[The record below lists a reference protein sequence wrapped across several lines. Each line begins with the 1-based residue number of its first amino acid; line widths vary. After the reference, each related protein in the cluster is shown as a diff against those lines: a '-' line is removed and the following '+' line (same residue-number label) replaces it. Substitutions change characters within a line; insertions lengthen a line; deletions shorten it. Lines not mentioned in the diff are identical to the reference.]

1 MSNGSVANYVA
12 WSRQDGSPWWPAY
25 VCDPMKLRLDLYF
38 LGTTHSILIEKARE
52 FPKRYRLV
60 YFFGTHK
67 MALVEISRL
76 VKKWKCSEHGAF
88 TSGCPKKFFA
98 KNIHLAEHLAE
109 SIEEAEDYLSQDP
122 STRTLPLMIPSDMDP
137 SLTLPPRMGF
147 VGIEDSD
154 STEDE
159 NNRDDKLTDK
169 KIKPEPLPSPTKRA
183 LSPTRPCK
191 SPPAPLKKPRRHIKP
206 PETIDLTASSDL
218 AIKTEDMAKQTKQVA
233 ASTVA
238 TTDFKTRLEE
248 EVRLILASHS
258 LESLT
263 MHRLRSILS
272 EKLAMDLK
280 EHSETIRQIV
290 ICNMT
295 KSQV

>member
-1 MSNGSVANYVA
+1 
-12 WSRQDGSPWWPAY
+12 
-25 VCDPMKLRLDLYF
+25 
-38 LGTTHSILIEKARE
+38 
-52 FPKRYRLV
+52 
-60 YFFGTHK
+60 
-67 MALVEISRL
+67 
-76 VKKWKCSEHGAF
+76 
-88 TSGCPKKFFA
+88 
-98 KNIHLAEHLAE
+98 
-109 SIEEAEDYLSQDP
+109 
-122 STRTLPLMIPSDMDP
+122 MDP
-137 SLTLPPRMGF
+137 SLTSPPRMGF

-218 AIKTEDMAKQTKQVA
+218 AIKTEDIAKQTKQVA